1 MPQITTQEKALLN
14 LIAKGESEGTGG
26 DPYCALYPGK
36 NDPRITEFTLSQ
48 IDQFQT
54 DRINS
59 GYASSACG
67 RYQFI
72 RKTLRVAVSESGLNA
87 ATTRYNRDV
96 QDYLILTILK
106 NYRRLEKWKS
116 GSITDAE
123 FCLNL
128 AKEFASVPVPFDTQG
143 ASRPVSKGQSY
154 YAGDGLN
161 RSHHNPDVFLANLA
175 DIRNGGTGAVTEVD
189 IQQGNLAYEPTGT
202 SQRMQTEIAANGGQ
216 RIFGGNA
223 ADRPLVSSR
232 LPTPS
237 NVYVYEKTDPYDNRY
252 DFRTGRKVRDMLIN
266 GINPTSNQTL
276 IPGNGLPSPNDIGGR
291 GYSDSETDAAL
302 NGRSSSDGKTVTKVN
317 QVSTPAGV
325 KTITSKY
332 QTVMTPGGA
341 REVLVSSQTT
351 TRASTGTTTGP
362 NVVYRPPVTPKPIAP
377 TNPRSTA
384 Q

>member
-1 MPQITTQEKALLN
+1 VPQITTQDKALLS

-26 DPYCALYPGK
+26 DPYCAVYPGQ
-36 NDPRITEFTLSQ
+36 NDPRITEFTLAQ
-48 IDQFQT
+48 VDQFQT
-54 DRINS
+54 DRIRA

-67 RYQFI
+67 KYQFI
-72 RKTLRVAVSESGLNA
+72 RGTLRETVANSGLDA

-96 QDYLILTILK
+96 QDFLIITRLK
-106 NYRRLEKWKS
+106 KSRRLDQWKS
-116 GSITDAE
+116 GGITDSE

-143 ASRPVSKGQSY
+143 EHRFVTKGQSY

-175 DIRNGGTGAVTEVD
+175 DIRNGGPGTVTEID
-189 IQQGNLAYEPTGT
+189 IQQGNIAYEPTGT

-232 LPTPS
+232 LPAPS
-237 NVYVYEKTDPYDNRY
+237 NVYLYEKTDPYDNRY

-291 GYSDSETDAAL
+291 GYSDSEIDAAL
-302 NGRSSSDGKTVTKVN
+302 NGRSSTDGKTVTKIN
-317 QVSTPAGV
+317 QVDGPAGV

-332 QTVMTPGGA
+332 QTIMTPKGPV
-341 REVLVSSQTT
+341 EVLTSSQIT
-351 TRASTGTTTGP
+351 TRTSTGTTTGP
-362 NVVYRPPVTPKPIAP
+362 NVVYRPPVTPKPLP
-377 TNPRSTA
+377 PSNTQR
-384 Q
+384 

>member
-14 LIAKGESEGTGG
+14 LIAKGESEGTGA
-26 DPYCALYPGK
+26 DPYCALYPGT
-36 NDPRITEFTLSQ
+36 NDPRITEFTLTQ

-72 RKTLRVAVSESGLNA
+72 RKTLRVAVSESGLDA

-106 NYRRLEKWKS
+106 SYRGLEKWKS

-128 AKEFASVPVPFDTQG
+128 SKEFASVPVPFDTQG
-143 ASRPVSKGQSY
+143 ASRSFSKGQSY

-161 RSHHNPDVFLANLA
+161 RAHHNPDVFLANLA
-175 DIRNGGTGAVTEVD
+175 DIRNGGTGTVTEVD

-291 GYSDSETDAAL
+291 GYSDSETDSAL

-332 QTVMTPGGA
+332 QTVMTPSGA